1 MSAIMDV
8 SFRLG
13 GEAGQGVESSG
24 AGYVQ
29 ALTHAGFN
37 TFALPNYY
45 SRIRGG
51 HNFFTIRA
59 SDRPVY
65 AVQDTVHV
73 LMAMNAETVERH
85 VDALVPNGVIILD
98 KGVEL
103 DDALTEGRAVNLVR
117 APLIEI
123 AEEHGSRV
131 MANTAI
137 LAVASAIVGLSL
149 DPVLAVI
156 AKNFGKS
163 AKIADANATVARE
176 AYRWTEE
183 NVEISIP
190 WSLHEKPKGA
200 KRIAITGN
208 EAFAMGS
215 IMAGCKFVAGYPMTP
230 ATSVLVYAA
239 QHADEWGLVVKHA
252 EDEIAAVNMC
262 VGAAHAGAR
271 AMAPTSGGGF
281 DLMAEGL
288 SLAGI
293 TETPLVIFLAQRPG
307 PGTGLAT
314 RTAQADLPLAIY
326 SGHGEFPRAILAPHT
341 PEEAF
346 RCAARAFNIAE
357 KYQCLVVVLSDHY
370 LASSVWATDTAAFDI
385 ASVEIDRGKLLSAED
400 LEAMEGEYLRFQIT
414 EDGVSP
420 RALPGSHPKA
430 VYLSTAN
437 EHRED
442 GHITEDPHISTAMVS
457 KRVRKLDA
465 IAEDIRPPTK
475 YGPEEAEVTFVCW
488 GSSFGPVHEAM
499 ERLNENG
506 GSANMVHFVD
516 LWPFPAAAAREALA
530 GANKLVDV
538 EGNATA
544 QFAFMLQAHA
554 GIEVDQK
561 ILKYDG
567 RGFTPGYILA
577 AMEE

>member
-1 MSAIMDV
+1 MSSIDV

-24 AGYVQ
+24 SGYAQ
-29 ALTHAGFN
+29 ALTHAGFH
-37 TFALPNYY
+37 TFSLPNYY

-59 SDRPVY
+59 SDRPVF
-65 AVQDTVHV
+65 AIQDTVEI

-85 VDALVPNGVIILD
+85 AHAMVPGGVIIID
-98 KGVEL
+98 KDAEL
-103 DDALTEGRAVNLVR
+103 DDALIAGRDVHLIK
-117 APLIEI
+117 APLMEI
-123 AEEHGSRV
+123 AEEHGGEV

-137 LAVASAIVGLSL
+137 LAVASAIVGLGL
-149 DPVLAVI
+149 KPMLAVI
-156 AKNFGKS
+156 EKNFREKS
-163 AKIADANATVARE
+163 AKIADNNAAVARE
-176 AYRWTEE
+176 AYQWTED
-183 NVEISIP
+183 NVEISVP
-190 WSLHEKPKGA
+190 WSLAGEQERA
-200 KRIAITGN
+200 ERITLTGN
-208 EAFAMGS
+208 EGFAMGAV
-215 IMAGCKFVAGYPMTP
+215 MAGCKFVAGYPMTP
-230 ATSVLVYAA
+230 GTSVLEYAA
-239 QHADEWGLVVKHA
+239 RHAGDWGLVVRHA
-252 EDEIAAVNMC
+252 EDEIAAVNLC
-262 VGAAHAGAR
+262 VGAAHAGVR
-271 AMAPTSGGGF
+271 AMTPTSGGGF
-281 DLMAEGL
+281 DLMAEGV

-293 TETPLVIFLAQRPG
+293 TETPLVIYLAQRPG

-326 SGHGEFPRAILAPHT
+326 SGHGEFARAVLAPHN

-357 KYQCLVVVLSDHY
+357 KYQCVVIVLSDHY
-370 LASSVWATDTAAFDI
+370 HAASMWSTDTSAFDI
-385 ASVEIDRGKLLSAED
+385 ESVEIDRGKLLSAED
-400 LEAMEGEYLRFQIT
+400 LDALEGEYLRFQIT

-437 EHRED
+437 EHTEA
-442 GHITEDPHISTAMVS
+442 GHITEDPDISTAMVS
-457 KRVRKLDA
+457 KRVRKLQA
-465 IAEDIRPPTK
+465 IAADIRPPNR
-475 YGPEEAEVTFVCW
+475 YGPEEADVTFVCW
-488 GSSFGPVHEAM
+488 GSSFGPVYEAM
-499 ERLNENG
+499 KRMNEDG

-516 LWPFPAAAAREALA
+516 LWPFPAEAAREALA

-544 QFAFMLQAHA
+544 QFAFLLQAHT